1 MTKKLAKTLP
11 SEEEIKRTGQ
21 LIRNREFIH
30 LASLADMVDR
40 FVDMSY
46 RPGTTSRLTLN
57 ALNILVAHGGTL
69 TPTELSR
76 RMYRSK
82 HSITKVVDSLEK
94 EGLIMRDSNTPD
106 RRVTL
111 IRVTAKALNLL
122 SKSLTDSPIA
132 RHDVMNCLTREE
144 QEQFS
149 VLVEKLRRE
158 LKSVIGVRTTDRA
171 NAART
176 SATRRSPARRV

>member
-1 MTKKLAKTLP
+1 MAKNLAKTVATDD
-11 SEEEIKRTGQ
+11 EIKSTAK
-21 LIRNREFIH
+21 LIRNQEFIH

-57 ALNILVAHGGTL
+57 ALNILVAHGGCL

-94 EGLIMRDSNTPD
+94 EGFIIRDSNTPD

-111 IRVTAKALNLL
+111 IRVTAKALGILAHD
-122 SKSLTDSPIA
+122 LTSSPIA
-132 RHDVMNCLTREE
+132 QYDVMKCLSPEE
-144 QEQFS
+144 KEQLGI
-149 VLVEKLRRE
+149 LVEKLRRE
-158 LKSVIGVRTTDRA
+158 LKSVIGSRT
-171 NAART
+171 AART
-176 SATRRSPARRV
+176 SAARSAGARRTLAEPE

>member
-1 MTKKLAKTLP
+1 MAKNLAKTVAT
-11 SEEEIKRTGQ
+11 EEEIKKTAK
-21 LIRNREFIH
+21 LIRNTEFIH

-46 RPGTTSRLTLN
+46 LPGTTSRLTMN

-94 EGLIMRDSNTPD
+94 EGFIIRDSNTPD
-106 RRVTL
+106 RRVT
-111 IRVTAKALNLL
+111 
-122 SKSLTDSPIA
+122 
-132 RHDVMNCLTREE
+132 
-144 QEQFS
+144 
-149 VLVEKLRRE
+149 
-158 LKSVIGVRTTDRA
+158 
-171 NAART
+171 
-176 SATRRSPARRV
+176 